1 MKIKTIAAACCAL
14 LVANIVVAQ
23 TKPDETI
30 KTRQATFNV
39 VAANVGRIK
48 ANLDGEYKKEDVIKS
63 AGLIQAIA
71 NAGIGSLFAPGTDKG
86 IGFHETQI
94 KPEAFNPD
102 NAKKLN
108 DSISS
113 FKEQADQLV
122 VIAGIGD
129 KAAVQAQFGKL
140 RGTCKSCHDNFRIDS
155 TTPK

>member
-14 LVANIVVAQ
+14 LVANIAIAQ

-48 ANLDGEYKKEDVIKS
+48 ANLDGEYKKDDVIKS
-63 AGLIQAIA
+63 AGVIQAIA

-86 IGFHETQI
+86 VGFHETQI
-94 KPEAFNPD
+94 KPDALNPD
-102 NAKKLN
+102 NAKKLS
-108 DSISS
+108 DAVGG

-140 RGTCKSCHDNFRIDS
+140 RGTCKSCHDNFRIDP
-155 TTPK
+155 TAAK